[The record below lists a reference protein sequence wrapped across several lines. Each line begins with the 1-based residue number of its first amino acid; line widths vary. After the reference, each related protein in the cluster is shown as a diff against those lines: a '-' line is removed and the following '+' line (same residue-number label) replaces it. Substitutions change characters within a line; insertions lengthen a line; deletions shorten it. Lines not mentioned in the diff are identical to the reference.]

1 MRSRGVVWVVSAVL
15 VVLHLSLHV
24 GLGIGGAAPDLLT
37 VALLLTA
44 REVGLGGGAG
54 IGLLLG
60 LLEDALTVLAFGAN
74 SVAMTL
80 LGVIGG
86 VTRDLFVG
94 DSLVFLVSYFV
105 LGKFARELVHWVV
118 VGDALRE
125 PFLTQVLM
133 GGLLGGLYAAVAGI
147 LVMALTGLWRE
158 TPQ

>member
-1 MRSRGVVWVVSAVL
+1 
-15 VVLHLSLHV
+15 
-24 GLGIGGAAPDLLT
+24 
-37 VALLLTA
+37 
-44 REVGLGGGAG
+44 
-54 IGLLLG
+54 
-60 LLEDALTVLAFGAN
+60 
-74 SVAMTL
+74 MTL
-80 LGVIGG
+80 LGVVGG

-133 GGLLGGLYAAVAGI
+133 GGLGGLYAAVAGI

-158 TPQ
+158 TPR

>member
-15 VVLHLSLHV
+15 VVLHFSLHV

-80 LGVIGG
+80 LGVVGG

-105 LGKFARELVHWVV
+105 LGKFARELLHWVV

-133 GGLLGGLYAAVAGI
+133 GGLLGGLYAAMAGI

-158 TPQ
+158 TPR

>member
-1 MRSRGVVWVVSAVL
+1 MRGRGVVWVVSAVL
-15 VVLHLSLHV
+15 VVLHFSLHV

-60 LLEDALTVLAFGAN
+60 LLQDALTVLAFGAN

-80 LGVIGG
+80 LGVVGG

-158 TPQ
+158 TPR

>member
-1 MRSRGVVWVVSAVL
+1 MRSRGVVWVVSALL
-15 VVLHLSLHV
+15 VVLHFFLHV

-44 REVGLGGGAG
+44 RELGLGGGAG
-54 IGLLLG
+54 IGLFLG

-80 LGVIGG
+80 LGLVGG

-105 LGKFARELVHWVV
+105 LGKFARELLHWVV

-125 PFLTQVLM
+125 PFLTQVLL
-133 GGLLGGLYAAVAGI
+133 GGLLGGLYAAVVGI

-158 TPQ
+158 TPR